1 VSEVFDLP
9 VPVALLRRVPGRNRD
24 QKSPFRRLKL
34 REKNPEKA
42 QNNSGDVFFR
52 DFGVPDQQSSAADDG
67 GDLKNS
73 RRSRHSTTQLRA
85 GGLENG
91 YDEA

>member
-24 QKSPFRRLKL
+24 QNSPFCRLKL

-42 QNNSGDVFFR
+42 QNNSVDVFFR
-52 DFGVPDQQSSAADDG
+52 DFGVSVQRVQRVQ
-67 GDLKNS
+67 
-73 RRSRHSTTQLRA
+73 RR
-85 GGLENG
+85 
-91 YDEA
+91 

>member
-1 VSEVFDLP
+1 
-9 VPVALLRRVPGRNRD
+9 VPFALLRRVPGKNRE
-24 QKSPFRRLKL
+24 QNSPFRRLKL
-34 REKNPEKA
+34 REKNPEKT
-42 QNNSGDVFFR
+42 QNNSVDVFFR
-52 DFGVPDQQSSAADDG
+52 DFVCRTSESSAADDG
-67 GDLKNS
+67 GDRKNS